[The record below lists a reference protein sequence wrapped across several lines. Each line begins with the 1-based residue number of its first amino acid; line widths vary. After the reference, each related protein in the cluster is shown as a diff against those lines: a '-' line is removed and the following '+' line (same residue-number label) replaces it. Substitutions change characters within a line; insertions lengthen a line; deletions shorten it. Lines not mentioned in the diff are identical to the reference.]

1 MSLFAKKESMA
12 EQKEPGAPKGLKKG
26 KKLKKSEKEGKTAQP
41 PKAEKPKKAGKQQK
55 SKEPGAAGRIGKPQ
69 NVKKNEKSEQ
79 AGSKSKHILFGL
91 KNKIFICFIIPI
103 IFMIAVGYISYYY
116 AAEGLSEKYKE
127 ASKQTVNMAIQYLDT
142 SCTYIQSEGMR
153 YAFDSGVESYVIGMP
168 GKSSAEVV
176 NYISDLRVMLLAS
189 QTANPFVSNIH
200 IIPKSGIRLVTSA
213 SSEKYDGIYEDYC
226 AEMLNYS
233 EDGRN
238 IPRWVEQH
246 PLLDE
251 HLGISNENYFISYQV
266 QSSKKMAY
274 IVVDVKTGAL
284 LDILEDM
291 DFGEGSITGFVTGN
305 GKEMLSEGSA
315 MEGVLEEGESVFA
328 GQEFYTQ
335 CLNSEE
341 LSGTLD
347 VVWQGQDYLYIYAKS
362 EVCNLTLCSLI
373 PLDVVT
379 GQAEKIKTITI
390 TLVILAGMISLLIGT
405 LITFGI
411 QKNMKGISKKL
422 DEVAKGNLTVI
433 VKARGRDEFQSLA
446 AAATNMIQNNKKLVL
461 KLSGTVQQLE
471 KSAGDVNDAS
481 VDINNYS
488 SDITRA
494 IDEISE
500 GMSKQAE
507 HAQECVVKTSGLS
520 EKMQDISS
528 MVEEVEASVDRTEKM
543 IQQGTEIVNALGS
556 RARETSDITA
566 KVGSSIEMLR
576 KESEIIN
583 GFVEIISD
591 ISSQTNLLSLNASI
605 EAARAGEAGRGF
617 AVVAEEIRKLAD
629 DSNRA
634 ADEIRNNVENIS
646 NQTLSSV
653 KSAKEAE
660 SMVALQAEAVDEVV
674 EVFRNMNDQM
684 ADLFSSM
691 KKISESTETADK
703 ERNDTL
709 DAVEN
714 ISAII
719 EETASGSALV
729 HEMAA
734 QLLSSVE
741 KLNMTARVLDENM
754 NGLKTEISVFKLD

>member
-1 MSLFAKKESMA
+1 MSLFAKKKTIT
-12 EQKEPGAPKGLKKG
+12 EQKNPMAPEGLKK
-26 KKLKKSEKEGKTAQP
+26 KKTLKKPKKEGKSAKSQKTKEP
-41 PKAEKPKKAGKQQK
+41 EKPEKQKKGW
-55 SKEPGAAGRIGKPQ
+55 
-69 NVKKNEKSEQ
+69 
-79 AGSKSKHILFGL
+79 HILFGI
-91 KNKIFICFIIPI
+91 KYKIFICFIIPI
-103 IFMIAVGYISYYY
+103 VFMIAVGYISYYY
-116 AAEGLSEKYKE
+116 SAEGLSEKYKE
-127 ASKQTVNMAIQYLDT
+127 ASEQTVNMAIQYLDT

-153 YAFDSGVESYVIGMP
+153 YGFDSGVETYAIGMP

-200 IIPKSGIRLVTSA
+200 VIPKSGIRLVTSA
-213 SSEKYDGIYEDYC
+213 SSEKYDGIYDAYY

-238 IPRWVEQH
+238 IPRWVEEH

-251 HLGISNENYFISYQV
+251 HLGLSNESYFIAYQI
-266 QSSKKMAY
+266 QSSQKMAY
-274 IVVDVKTGAL
+274 IVVDVKTDAL
-284 LDILEDM
+284 QGILEDM
-291 DFGEGSITGFVTGN
+291 DFGEGSITGFVTGS
-305 GKEMLSEGSA
+305 GKEMLSGGSA
-315 MEGVLEEGESVFA
+315 VGEADGVTEGESVFA
-328 GQEFYTQ
+328 GQEFYAQ
-335 CLNSEE
+335 SLSGEE
-341 LSGTLD
+341 LSGAVD
-347 VVWQGQDYLYIYAKS
+347 VTWQGQDYLYIYAKS

-373 PLDVVT
+373 PLNVVT

-390 TLVILAGMISLLIGT
+390 TLVILAGIISFLIGT
-405 LITFGI
+405 IITFGI

-422 DEVAKGNLTVI
+422 DEVAKGNLTVS

-446 AAATNMIQNNKKLVL
+446 TTATNMIQNNKKLVL

-488 SDITRA
+488 ADITRA

-507 HAQECVVKTSGLS
+507 HAQECVVKTSVLS

-528 MVEEVEASVDRTEKM
+528 MVEEAESLVDRTEKM

-566 KVGSSIEMLR
+566 KVGTSIEMLR
-576 KESEIIN
+576 KESEIIG
-583 GFVEIISD
+583 GFVETISS

-629 DSNRA
+629 DSSKA
-634 ADEIRNNVENIS
+634 ADEIRNNVANIS
-646 NQTLSSV
+646 AQTLSSV

-660 SMVALQAEAVDEVV
+660 SMVSLQAEAVDEVIS
-674 EVFRNMNDQM
+674 VFQDMNTQM
-684 ADLFSSM
+684 TDLFTGM
-691 KKISESTETADK
+691 KRIADSTETADK

-729 HEMAA
+729 HEMAT

-741 KLNMTARVLDENM
+741 KLNMTAKVLDENM